1 MFKGCRLG
9 KKMAN
14 LLQKKGEFKESDTHE
29 NDALNDALLARERE
43 KVKRAREEEEE
54 EEDERL
60 FRVLDDA
67 FRERLAVERRGGSEE
82 EVGEKVVVRW

>member
-1 MFKGCRLG
+1 MPSVGE
-9 KKMAN
+9 KKWRICFR
-14 LLQKKGEFKESDTHE
+14 KKGEFKESDTLE

-54 EEDERL
+54 DDDERL

-82 EVGEKVVVRW
+82 VGEKSVVVVRW